1 MKVMTIVGARPQFIK
16 AAAVSRAFAT
26 HKNITEVLVH
36 TGQHF
41 DENMSDVFFTELGIP
56 RPAYNLGIGGRSHG
70 AMTGEQ
76 LIEIERVLLSE
87 KPDWV
92 LVYGDTNSTLSGAL
106 AAAKLHIPV
115 AHIEAGLRSFNRTMP
130 EEINRVLTDQ
140 VSTLLFAPTALAM
153 RNLVREGIVHQRCF
167 QVGDVMFDASLFFG
181 ELASK
186 KSSILD
192 SIKMK
197 AGDFIL
203 ATIHRAENTDDLD
216 RLKIILSAL
225 ALTSRTLPV
234 VWPVHP
240 RTRKQIESHHLSA
253 HLGAGV
259 RLIDPVGY
267 LDMLMLERHAALIA
281 TDSGG
286 VQKEAFFYGVPCVTL
301 RTETEWVELVEAG
314 WNRLA
319 PPADSASVASVIL
332 AALGT
337 KGQAVEPYG
346 DGSAGTRIA
355 EILCDWRGLADAGDN
370 RFSLSHERA
379 LVEPGAQIGE
389 RTRIWAFTHVLSG
402 AKIGTD
408 CNICDHVFIEN
419 DVLVGNRVT
428 IKCGVQLWNG
438 LRVADDVFIGPN
450 ATFTNDIF
458 PRSKRYPE
466 KFLQTHI
473 RAGASIGANA
483 TILAGV
489 TVGEKAMV
497 GAGAM
502 VTKDVPAYA
511 IVVGNPARI
520 IRYEEH

>member
-1 MKVMTIVGARPQFIK
+1 MKVMSIVGARPQFIK
-16 AAAVSRAFAT
+16 AAAVSRAFAAQG
-26 HKNITEVLVH
+26 NIIEVLVH

-41 DENMSDVFFTELGIP
+41 DENMSDIFFAELGILQ
-56 RPAYNLGIGGRSHG
+56 PAYNLGIGGSSHG
-70 AMTGEQ
+70 AMTGAQ
-76 LIEIERVLLSE
+76 LIQIERLLLSE

-92 LVYGDTNSTLSGAL
+92 VVYGDTNSTLSGAL
-106 AAAKLHIPV
+106 AAAKLHIPI
-115 AHIEAGLRSFNRTMP
+115 AHVEAGLRSFNRTMP

-140 VSTLLFAPTALAM
+140 MSALLFAPTATAM
-153 RNLVREGIVHQRCF
+153 RNLAHEGIDPQRCF
-167 QVGDVMFDASLFFG
+167 QVGDVMFDASLYFG

-186 KSSILD
+186 KSAILD
-192 SIKMK
+192 SLKLK
-197 AGDFIL
+197 AGNFIL
-203 ATIHRAENTDDLD
+203 ATVHRAENTDDLD

-225 ALTSRTLPV
+225 EMTSRTLPV
-234 VWPVHP
+234 VWPMHP
-240 RTRKQIESHHLSA
+240 RTRKQIETHHLAS
-253 HLGAGV
+253 HIGSGV
-259 RLIDPVGY
+259 VLIDPVGY
-267 LDMLMLERHAALIA
+267 LDMLMLERNAALIT

-301 RTETEWVELVEAG
+301 RTETEWVELVDAG

-319 PPADSASVASVIL
+319 PPVDSASVVSIIS

-337 KGQAVEPYG
+337 KGQAVKPYG
-346 DGSAGTRIA
+346 DGHAGSRIA
-355 EILCDWRGLADAGDN
+355 EIICNWRGHSDTDDN
-370 RFSLSHERA
+370 PPYFIHKHA

-389 RTRIWAFTHVLSG
+389 RTRVWAFAHILPG
-402 AKIGTD
+402 AKIGAD

-428 IKCGVQLWNG
+428 IKCGVQLWDG
-438 LRVADDVFIGPN
+438 LRVEDDVFIGPN

-458 PRSKRYPE
+458 PRSKQYPE

-473 RAGASIGANA
+473 RTGASIGANA

-497 GAGAM
+497 GAGAV
-502 VTKDVPAYA
+502 VTKDIPAYA

>member
-1 MKVMTIVGARPQFIK
+1 MKLMTIVGARPQFIK
-16 AAAVSRAFAT
+16 AAAVSKALAVQG
-26 HKNITEVLVH
+26 NIIEILVH

-41 DENMSDVFFTELGIP
+41 DENMSDVFFAELGIP
-56 RPAYNLGIGGRSHG
+56 QPAYNLGIGGGSHG
-70 AMTGEQ
+70 AMTGAQ
-76 LIEIERVLLSE
+76 LVEIERVLLKE

-115 AHIEAGLRSFNRTMP
+115 AHVEAGLRSFNRTMP

-140 VSTLLFAPTALAM
+140 VSSFLFAPTTLAM
-153 RNLVREGIVHQRCF
+153 HNLALEGIGSQRCF
-167 QVGDVMFDASLFFG
+167 QVGDVMLDASLFFG
-181 ELASK
+181 ELASQ
-186 KSSILD
+186 KSKILD
-192 SIKMK
+192 SLKLK
-197 AGDFIL
+197 TGNFIL
-203 ATIHRAENTDDLD
+203 NTVHRAENTDDLD

-225 ALTSRTLPV
+225 AMTGRTLPV

-240 RTRKQIESHHLSA
+240 RTRRQIEAHKLST
-253 HLGAGV
+253 HLGPGIQ
-259 RLIDPVGY
+259 LIDPVGY
-267 LDMLMLERHAALIA
+267 LDMLMLERNAALIT

-286 VQKEAFFYGVPCVTL
+286 VQKEAFFFGVPCVTM
-301 RTETEWVELVEAG
+301 RNETEWVELVEAG

-319 PPADSASVASVIL
+319 PPVDSAAVAAAIL
-332 AALGT
+332 TALGT
-337 KGQAVEPYG
+337 KGKAIKPYG
-346 DGSAGTRIA
+346 DGTAGNQIA
-355 EILCDWRGLADAGDN
+355 DILGKQQTPFDFTGATTFYC
-370 RFSLSHERA
+370 HEKA

-389 RTRIWAFTHVLSG
+389 RTRIWAFAHVLSG

-419 DVLVGNRVT
+419 DVLVGKRVT
-428 IKCGVQLWNG
+428 IKCGVQLWDG
-438 LRVADDVFIGPN
+438 LRVEDDVFIGPN

-458 PRSKRYPE
+458 PRSKQYPE

-489 TVGEKAMV
+489 TIGEKAMV
-497 GAGAM
+497 GAGAV
-502 VTKDVPAYA
+502 VTKEVPAYA
-511 IVVGNPARI
+511 IVIGNPARI